1 MMDAYDIHQEIFK
14 AWQQLAHKVDASNIK
29 KNFAEVPV
37 YVNGKKVT
45 NVIIEDGKITLET
58 K

>member
-1 MMDAYDIHQEIFK
+1 MDAYDIHQEIFK

-29 KNFAEVPV
+29 KNFEQVPV
-37 YVNGKKVT
+37 YVDGKAVKRV
-45 NVIIEDGKITLET
+45 VIEDGKITLET

>member
-1 MMDAYDIHQEIFK
+1 MDAYDIHQEIFK

-29 KNFAEVPV
+29 KNFQEVPV
-37 YVNGKKVT
+37 YVNGRPVKSVT
-45 NVIIEDGKITLET
+45 IVDGQITLET

>member
-1 MMDAYDIHQEIFK
+1 MDAYDIHQEIFK

-29 KNFAEVPV
+29 KNFQEVPV
-37 YVNGKKVT
+37 YVDGKQVR
-45 NVIIEDGKITLET
+45 NVVIEDGKIILET